1 MFCLLGGRQNDVS
14 QIALWSCVEAWTV
27 NLFAGD
33 YFFYTVR
40 TQTTLGFP
48 SCKPVKVLSA
58 PICTCT
64 YVYTYKY

>member
-40 TQTTLGFP
+40 TQTSLGFP
-48 SCKPVKVLSA
+48 SVSQ
-58 PICTCT
+58 
-64 YVYTYKY
+64 